1 MKIEVKTTILETG
14 KILQEIN
21 QDKIKQF
28 FKVMYDTKEE
38 QFREAL
44 IRLGW
49 TPPSDKFKIQI
60 DLKGCDN
67 NTSWKMKVTEE
78 EYKVLK
84 SMSNTSI
91 TLSEI
96 SCMPILTVTKL
107 EEENTDAEKN
117 EIEK

>member
-28 FKVMYDTKEE
+28 YKVLYDTKEA

-49 TPPSDKFKIQI
+49 TPPP
-60 DLKGCDN
+60 LKDN
-67 NTSWKMKVTEE
+67 EA
-78 EYKVLK
+78 
-84 SMSNTSI
+84 
-91 TLSEI
+91 
-96 SCMPILTVTKL
+96 VTKESSML
-107 EEENTDAEKN
+107 PEEENTDAEKN